1 MFYSADIL
9 GKRTPLGLVWL
20 AANGN
25 RLARGQI
32 LGANIE
38 TTCKQIIH
46 NVPFSLRTHA
56 ILVNGVVV
64 LYNKQ
69 SSLLLDDSR
78 AMLRRVTT
86 LSSSTDTQTD
96 AVTDPQLARYADI
109 TLPETNMMM
118 MGGGGGQEEEEED
131 MKMMVMRMMMMMEE
145 GEGGGSYLNADEL
158 FPFSFDDINHP
169 LNQQQ
174 QQQGKMGN
182 KSKDRKNNKRIKGD
196 SGNNN
201 QTPALLFNII
211 NNTNQ
216 DDELPLFYMPS
227 IPDSSQAAP
236 SGFTFLPR
244 HHQNNNNKRFLH
256 GNPSDYYYHQ
266 DDDADPSMLMNMMV
280 DDGGVGGYMDPYP
293 YNNVGGG
300 GDEVFDAPPPDVL
313 FDEMFDDYHTIM
325 NVNGDGTGD
334 GKKKKD
340 RDGEDQGED
349 GNGVNNN
356 NKPTTPNNNNNK
368 PSTQRVQQG
377 KTRRAVWDDDGID
390 IPTEV
395 YRYWL
400 SEQHHKT
407 ITKPSLKE
415 RLSRSPQYFAQR
427 REEMQKEARQ
437 GLALEQHL
445 IMLCSPYYPATLEEG
460 IVYGIDT
467 LQASPWMQ
475 EHWYHRIAC
484 VPQLMDAIK
493 AYKERGG
500 ALKKKMKKRKAT
512 DDGEDEEEGENINRD
527 GENPWAD
534 DYYHQQQDGGSGNPD
549 MMMAM
554 MMNQY
559 DDYGNDDYNANPFH
573 SLAADHNRS
582 SPPGSSDNIEME
594 RMRAALHNIGSPGD
608 FAALLYSGGGG
619 GGGGGSGNV
628 VGGGKGRRS
637 SLLRRESEGMLSDRS
652 SEGKRSGGGGDGSGG
667 RGGRGDGGGGGGDG
681 VGGGMGDPWT
691 DFGDGLLPT
700 VGEDQA
706 YGYGI
711 GGGSGGGFE
720 LLEESARDTQP
731 TLPLSAG
738 GVGGGGLVMASEMN
752 RFAMVMKAQFER
764 KAQEEEEDE
773 EGGGGTEVGL
783 LSLLKNIGLSRR
795 DAALAF
801 AHFLSAVN
809 QEYIEAEQNKG
820 YGEIMMRPGKKMK
833 RMMMVGKGS

>member
-86 LSSSTDTQTD
+86 LSSSTDTHTD

-109 TLPETNMMM
+109 TLPETYMIM
-118 MGGGGGQEEEEED
+118 MGGEVGQEEEEED
-131 MKMMVMRMMMMMEE
+131 MKMMVMRMMMMEE

-169 LNQQQ
+169 LNKQQ

-182 KSKDRKNNKRIKGD
+182 MSKGKNNKRRKGGG
-196 SGNNN
+196 GNDNN
-201 QTPALLFNII
+201 ETPALLFNII
-211 NNTNQ
+211 NNNNNRNQ

-227 IPDSSQAAP
+227 IPDGSQPAP
-236 SGFTFLPR
+236 SAFTFLPR
-244 HHQNNNNKRFLH
+244 HPYNNNNNLFLH
-256 GNPSDYYYHQ
+256 GDPSDYYYQ
-266 DDDADPSMLMNMMV
+266 DDDADPMMMMNMMM
-280 DDGGVGGYMDPYP
+280 DDGGGGGGGDMDPYP
-293 YNNVGGG
+293 YTNVGGG
-300 GDEVFDAPPPDVL
+300 GDEMFDAPPPDVM
-313 FDEMFDDYHTIM
+313 FDEMYNDYHTIM
-325 NVNGDGTGD
+325 NVNGDSTGD
-334 GKKKKD
+334 GKKKKN
-340 RDGEDQGED
+340 RDGDDQGED
-349 GNGVNNN
+349 GVNN
-356 NKPTTPNNNNNK
+356 NKPATPNNNNSNK
-368 PSTQRVQQG
+368 LSMQRVQQG

-407 ITKPSLKE
+407 ITNPSLKE
-415 RLSRSPQYFAQR
+415 RVSRNPQYFAQR

-437 GLALEQHL
+437 GLALEQQL
-445 IMLCSPYYPATLEEG
+445 TMLCSPYYPATLEES
-460 IVYGIDT
+460 IEYGIDT
-467 LQASPWMQ
+467 SQASPWMQ
-475 EHWYHRIAC
+475 EYWYHRIAC
-484 VPQLMDAIK
+484 VPQLMDTIK

-500 ALKKKMKKRKAT
+500 ALKKRRKAT
-512 DDGEDEEEGENINRD
+512 DDGEDEEEGKNINRD

-534 DYYHQQQDGGSGNPD
+534 DSYHQYHQQQDGRSGNPD

-619 GGGGGSGNV
+619 GGGSGNV
-628 VGGGKGRRS
+628 GGGGGGKGRRS

-652 SEGKRSGGGGDGSGG
+652 SEGKRSGGGEDGSGG
-667 RGGRGDGGGGGGDG
+667 RGGRGDGGGGGDGGGD
-681 VGGGMGDPWT
+681 GMGDPWT

-711 GGGSGGGFE
+711 GSGSGGGFE

-738 GVGGGGLVMASEMN
+738 GVGGGVLVMASEMN

-764 KAQEEEEDE
+764 KAQEEEE
-773 EGGGGTEVGL
+773 GGDGGDGIEVGL
-783 LSLLKNIGLSRR
+783 LSLVKNIGLSRR

-820 YGEIMMRPGKKMK
+820 YGEIVMRPGKKMK
-833 RMMMVGKGS
+833 MMMVVKGYW